1 MTKFELKQIIKGL
14 IMESINESKSKNF
27 VSSKKTKKLKE
38 QDEMQPVDPQASAEP
53 DAGELEGPESQDL
66 DADPIMAQIDSIIG
80 SLNSLKS
87 KLSGETEEA
96 GEEEVSDV
104 KESDMKRSP
113 RRSNSDDIDQND
125 DVDDDDDLGSA
136 KRLGYVDDDEE
147 EGEGSDDE
155 EEGEGSEVDGRKNP
169 MPKTTPSGH
178 DVSRGIS
185 TGSGKPFPY
194 YHKKSNL

>member
-14 IMESINESKSKNF
+14 IIESINESTSKNF

-53 DAGELEGPESQDL
+53 DAGEVEGPESQDL

-147 EGEGSDDE
+147 EGEGSEVDDE

-194 YHKKSNL
+194 YHKKK

>member
-1 MTKFELKQIIKGL
+1 MNREQLKTLINEAIKEVLSEKTPKGFNPKLKKQITA
-14 IMESINESKSKNF
+14 
-27 VSSKKTKKLKE
+27 KKTKKLKE

-53 DAGELEGPESQDL
+53 DAGEVEGPESQDL

-147 EGEGSDDE
+147 EGEGS
-155 EEGEGSEVDGRKNP
+155 EVDGRKNP

-194 YHKKSNL
+194 YHKKK

>member
-14 IMESINESKSKNF
+14 IVESINESKSKNF

-53 DAGELEGPESQDL
+53 DAGEVEGPVEPQDL

-125 DVDDDDDLGSA
+125 DVDDDDVDDDLGSA
-136 KRLGYVDDDEE
+136 KRLGYVDDDE
-147 EGEGSDDE
+147 E

>member
-14 IMESINESKSKNF
+14 IMESINESTSKNF

-96 GEEEVSDV
+96 DDENEMGEEELNG
-104 KESDMKRSP
+104 EP
-113 RRSNSDDIDQND
+113 E
-125 DVDDDDDLGSA
+125 
-136 KRLGYVDDDEE
+136 DEQ
-147 EGEGSDDE
+147 
-155 EEGEGSEVDGRKNP
+155 V
-169 MPKTTPSGH
+169 
-178 DVSRGIS
+178 
-185 TGSGKPFPY
+185 
-194 YHKKSNL
+194 

>member
-53 DAGELEGPESQDL
+53 DAGEVEGPVEPQDL

-147 EGEGSDDE
+147 EGEGS
-155 EEGEGSEVDGRKNP
+155 EVDGRKNP

-194 YHKKSNL
+194 YHKKK

>member
-14 IMESINESKSKNF
+14 IMESINESTSKNF

-38 QDEMQPVDPQASAEP
+38 QDEMQPSDPQASAEP
-53 DAGELEGPESQDL
+53 DAGEVEGPVEPQDL

-87 KLSGETEEA
+87 KLSGETEEPE
-96 GEEEVSDV
+96 GEEVSDV

-125 DVDDDDDLGSA
+125 DNDDDDDDDDDLGSA

-147 EGEGSDDE
+147 EGEGS
-155 EEGEGSEVDGRKNP
+155 EVDGRKNP
-169 MPKTTPSGH
+169 MPRTTPSGH

-185 TGSGKPFPY
+185 TGSGKPFLY
-194 YHKKSNL
+194 YRKKSNL

>member
-53 DAGELEGPESQDL
+53 DAGEVEGPVEPQDHN
-66 DADPIMAQIDSIIG
+66 AEIMAQIDSIIG

-96 GEEEVSDV
+96 GDENEMGEEELNG
-104 KESDMKRSP
+104 EP
-113 RRSNSDDIDQND
+113 E
-125 DVDDDDDLGSA
+125 
-136 KRLGYVDDDEE
+136 DEQ
-147 EGEGSDDE
+147 
-155 EEGEGSEVDGRKNP
+155 V
-169 MPKTTPSGH
+169 
-178 DVSRGIS
+178 
-185 TGSGKPFPY
+185 
-194 YHKKSNL
+194 

>member
-14 IMESINESKSKNF
+14 IMESINESTSKNF

-53 DAGELEGPESQDL
+53 DAGEVEGPESQDL
-66 DADPIMAQIDSIIG
+66 DADPIMAQIDGIINA
-80 SLNSLKS
+80 LNSLKS
-87 KLSGETEEA
+87 TLSGETEEA

-194 YHKKSNL
+194 YHKKK

>member
-38 QDEMQPVDPQASAEP
+38 QEEMTMDPQASAEP

-125 DVDDDDDLGSA
+125 DVDDDDDDLGSA
-136 KRLGYVDDDEE
+136 KRLGYVD
-147 EGEGSDDE
+147 DDE

>member
-14 IMESINESKSKNF
+14 IVESINESKSKNF

-53 DAGELEGPESQDL
+53 DAGEVEGPVEPQDL

-96 GEEEVSDV
+96 GDENE
-104 KESDMKRSP
+104 M
-113 RRSNSDDIDQND
+113 
-125 DVDDDDDLGSA
+125 G
-136 KRLGYVDDDEE
+136 DEE
-147 EGEGSDDE
+147 LNGEPE
-155 EEGEGSEVDGRKNP
+155 AEQV
-169 MPKTTPSGH
+169 
-178 DVSRGIS
+178 
-185 TGSGKPFPY
+185 
-194 YHKKSNL
+194 

>member
-53 DAGELEGPESQDL
+53 DAGEVEGPVEPQDL

-96 GEEEVSDV
+96 GDENEMGEEEL
-104 KESDMKRSP
+104 
-113 RRSNSDDIDQND
+113 N
-125 DVDDDDDLGSA
+125 
-136 KRLGYVDDDEE
+136 
-147 EGEGSDDE
+147 GEPE
-155 EEGEGSEVDGRKNP
+155 AEQV
-169 MPKTTPSGH
+169 
-178 DVSRGIS
+178 
-185 TGSGKPFPY
+185 
-194 YHKKSNL
+194 